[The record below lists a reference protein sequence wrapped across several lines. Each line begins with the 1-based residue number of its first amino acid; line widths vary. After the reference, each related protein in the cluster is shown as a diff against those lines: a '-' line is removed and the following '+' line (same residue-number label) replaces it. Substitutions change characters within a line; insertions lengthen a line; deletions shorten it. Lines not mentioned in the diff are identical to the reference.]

1 MAAFDRCE
9 ELSGNSN
16 AANLGRSQALAAQG
30 KFAEAI
36 TTLLKNGTPKSNINN
51 YWLSSY
57 YAGKGEK
64 EKALATLRESFEY
77 GFRDFAALDANPAF
91 ISFRNDPRFT
101 ALVAHAKAS
110 VPAAT
115 Q

>member
-30 KFAEAI
+30 HYAEAI
-36 TTLLKNGTPKSNINN
+36 ATILKNGTSKSNINR

-64 EKALATLRESFEY
+64 
-77 GFRDFAALDANPAF
+77 
-91 ISFRNDPRFT
+91 
-101 ALVAHAKAS
+101 
-110 VPAAT
+110 
-115 Q
+115 

>member
-30 KFAEAI
+30 HYAEAI
-36 TTLLKNGTPKSNINN
+36 ATILKNGTSKSNINS

-64 EKALATLRESFEY
+64 EKAL
-77 GFRDFAALDANPAF
+77 DANPAF
-91 ISFRNDPRFT
+91 SSIRSDPRFA
-101 ALVAHAKAS
+101 ALVARAKES
-110 VPAAT
+110 TPT
-115 Q
+115 SNK